1 VQAEDGRRGH
11 SGGVC
16 GGEDGI
22 PGGGNDKGEEDGTG
36 ALAVAVTHHCRHRR
50 QKIKGKKKLWM
61 VRSLPCCWIVLDD
74 LAERRQER

>member
-50 QKIKGKKKLWM
+50 QKIKGKKA
-61 VRSLPCCWIVLDD
+61 LDG
-74 LAERRQER
+74 